1 MKAIK
6 RYLDKTKQD
15 NNKKNK
21 NTDGRKKATWKG
33 TLKYFITS
41 LVVVHSDKK
50 EKQRTCLLPFKC
62 P

>member
-15 NNKKNK
+15 KKK
-21 NTDGRKKATWKG
+21 TPTDGRKKATWKG

-41 LVVVHSDKK
+41 LVVVHSNKK